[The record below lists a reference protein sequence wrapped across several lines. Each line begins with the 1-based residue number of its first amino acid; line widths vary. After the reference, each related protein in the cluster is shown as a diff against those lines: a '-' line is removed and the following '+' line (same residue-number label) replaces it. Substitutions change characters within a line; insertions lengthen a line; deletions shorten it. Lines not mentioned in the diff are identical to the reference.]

1 MRRRAPSESGQAA
14 LVLLGV
20 LAALL
25 AGTLILFGFGQA
37 LGTRSKYQRA
47 ADLAAVSA
55 AQVMR
60 ANYARLFE
68 PPFLRPGVPNRRHLS
83 TAAYLA
89 LARAAAERGARRN
102 GLPAAR
108 LGELPVGRD
117 GSAAQLER
125 PRRGGQSLAKLTGPP
140 AGGARHAERV
150 AVSFPGGG
158 FAPTR
163 VAVAIR
169 GGGDVRLAARRRA
182 DRIDV
187 EGRATAELVP
197 ASDVGQ
203 SGLADG
209 GGYNGQFATRQ
220 GERMRP
226 DVALAFDRL
235 ADAARREAGL
245 YLSITSAYRSD
256 AEQAVLWATN
266 PDPRWVAPPGTSLH
280 RYATELDL
288 GPASAYG
295 WLAANS
301 ERFGFV
307 RRYPHEPWHFGYARN
322 TGSASVGYGAGSGDG
337 ESAVPSFVPAR
348 FHDAIVRASQRWN
361 VGAALLS
368 AQIYA
373 ESNFNP
379 FAQSPAGAQGIAQF
393 MPGTAQ
399 SMGLGN
405 PFDPEQAIDAKAHL
419 MRDLLRRFGSV
430 PLALAAYNAGA
441 GAVEQHGGIPPYAET
456 RAYVAK
462 ILGLLGGA
470 RDLSGVPSFEVRL
483 VE

>member
-1 MRRRAPSESGQAA
+1 MVSPRSPIAGAGRECGQAA
-14 LVLLGV
+14 LLLLGIV
-20 LAALL
+20 AALL

-37 LGTRSKYQRA
+37 LGSRGKHQRA

-60 ANYARLFE
+60 DNYWRLFE
-68 PPFLRPGVPNRRHLS
+68 PPFLRGGIPNPRHLS
-83 TAAYLA
+83 TPAYLA
-89 LARAAAERGARRN
+89 LARAAAQRGARRN
-102 GLPAAR
+102 GVPARA
-108 LGELPVGRD
+108 V
-117 GSAAQLER
+117 
-125 PRRGGQSLAKLTGPP
+125 
-140 AGGARHAERV
+140 AG
-150 AVSFPGGG
+150 VSFPGGD

-163 VAVAIR
+163 VTVSLS
-169 GGGDVRLAARRRA
+169 GGADVRVAAGREPE
-182 DRIDV
+182 RIDV
-187 EGRATAELVP
+187 QARATAELVP
-197 ASDVGQ
+197 AAGE
-203 SGLADG
+203 GLLEFADG
-209 GGYNGQFATRQ
+209 GGYSGPLAYRQ
-220 GERMRP
+220 GKPMRP
-226 DVALAFDRL
+226 DVALAFDRM
-235 ADAARREAGL
+235 AAAARREAGL
-245 YLSITSAYRSD
+245 ALLITSGYRSD
-256 AEQAVLWATN
+256 AEQAQLWAAN
-266 PDPRWVAPPGTSLH
+266 PDPKWVAPPGHSLH
-280 RYATELDL
+280 RYGTELDL
-288 GPASAYG
+288 GPPAAYA

-307 RRYPHEPWHFGYARN
+307 KRYSWEDWHFGYARN
-322 TGSASVGYGAGSGDG
+322 TGSASVGFGGTSGDG

-379 FAQSPAGAQGIAQF
+379 FAHSPAGAQGIAQF

-399 SMGLGN
+399 ALGLDN
-405 PFDPEQAIDAKAHL
+405 PFDPEEAIDAQAHL

-430 PLALAAYNAGA
+430 PLALAAYNAGP
-441 GAVEQHGGIPPYAET
+441 GAVEKYGGIPPYAET

-470 RDLSGVPSFEVRL
+470 GDAGGVLSFEVKL

>member
-1 MRRRAPSESGQAA
+1 VAAHGRRISESNGEGGQAA
-14 LVLLGV
+14 LLLLGV

-25 AGTLILFGFGQA
+25 AGVLVLFGFGQA
-37 LGTRSKYQRA
+37 LGARGKHQRA

-60 ANYARLFE
+60 DNYARLFQ
-68 PPFLRPGVPNRRHLS
+68 PPFLRNGVPNPRHLS
-83 TAAYLA
+83 TPAYLA
-89 LARAAAERGARRN
+89 LARVAAQRGARRN
-102 GLPAAR
+102 GLPSARLEGSPALTPGAAR
-108 LGELPVGRD
+108 LE
-117 GSAAQLER
+117 
-125 PRRGGQSLAKLTGPP
+125 
-140 AGGARHAERV
+140 
-150 AVSFPGGG
+150 VSFPGGG

-169 GGGDVRLAARRRA
+169 GSGEVRLAAGRRP
-182 DRIDV
+182 DRIEV
-187 EGRATAELVP
+187 KARATAELIP
-197 ASDVGQ
+197 AGDFGL

-209 GGYNGQFATRQ
+209 GGYDGPFAHRQ
-220 GERMRP
+220 GKPMRP
-226 DVALAFDRL
+226 DVALAFDRM
-235 ADAARREAGL
+235 AAAARREAGL

-256 AEQAVLWATN
+256 AEQARLWAAN

-280 RYATELDL
+280 RYGTELDL
-288 GPASAYG
+288 GPPSAYG

-301 ERFGFV
+301 ERFGFL
-307 RRYPHEPWHFGYARN
+307 RRYSWEPWHFGYARN
-322 TGSASVGYGAGSGDG
+322 TGSASVGFGGGSGDG
-337 ESAVPSFVPAR
+337 RGAVPSFVPER
-348 FHDAIVRASQRWN
+348 FHDAIVRAAMRWN

-399 SMGLGN
+399 ALGLED
-405 PFDPEQAIDAKAHL
+405 PFDPEEAIDAQAHL

-430 PLALAAYNAGA
+430 PLALAAYNAGP
-441 GAVEQHGGIPPYAET
+441 GAVEQYGGIPPYPET

-470 RDLSGVPSFEVRL
+470 GDLAAALVWEVKL